1 MDQKSLSA
9 YFALVDSDHNGLIDR
24 DEFMAMLGKL
34 GLMRTGGVV
43 DRAFRQLDR
52 DGNNLIDLPEFTQW
66 WQAGGASMLST
77 GPGNKSLKQLRS
89 SFAAADHQGKGR
101 LDIDG
106 FRKLLADMDMHPS
119 TSDLRLTF
127 SQTPR
132 MDDRY
137 FTFDEF
143 VTWWLEQTED

>member
-1 MDQKSLSA
+1 MDEQSLSV

-34 GLMRTGGVV
+34 GLVRTGAVV

-52 DGNNLIDLPEFTQW
+52 DGNHLIDLPEFTQW
-66 WQAGGASMLST
+66 WQARGAGMLSA
-77 GPGNKSLKQLRS
+77 GPGNRTISQLRT
-89 SFAAADHQGKGR
+89 SFAAADHQGHGR
-101 LDIDG
+101 VDING

-132 MDDRY
+132 LDPRY

-143 VTWWLEQTED
+143 VNWWLEQAGD

>member
-1 MDQKSLSA
+1 MDQKSLSV

-34 GLMRTGGVV
+34 GLVRTAAVV
-43 DRAFRQLDR
+43 DRAFRQLDS

-66 WQAGGASMLST
+66 WQAGGAGMLSDR
-77 GPGNKSLKQLRS
+77 PEDRSIMQLRS
-89 SFAAADHQGKGR
+89 SFAAVDHQGKGR
-101 LDIDG
+101 VDING
-106 FRKLLADMDMHPS
+106 FRKLLADMDIHPS
-119 TSDLRLTF
+119 TSDLRLAF

-143 VTWWLEQTED
+143 VSWWLEQAED